1 MSGLVFDALLP
12 DFTVADR
19 RESSPRPLAFV
30 PLIARDGGGSTPFE
44 GLAPNGR
51 PGAGGTNQAAAREA
65 YAQQGEPGAG
75 DANSGDEDDLDRQWK
90 AVEQAHEAQ
99 SETLAELTEKHEAE
113 LNSLKA
119 VHAAEI
125 ASLTVHAIED
135 MEKRIAQAIQTHLV
149 SILGALMSAQH
160 QQKAVA
166 QFAEKVSAMASDGR
180 GIRLR
185 VTGPQQLLDALRAE
199 LGDDARRFLLVPAET
214 TELEAAIDE
223 SILSTRFSEWHDVLE
238 RVLA

>member
-19 RESSPRPLAFV
+19 RESAPRPLAFV
-30 PLIARDGGGSTPFE
+30 PLIAKDGGGSEPFE
-44 GLAPNGR
+44 GLGPNGR
-51 PGAGGTNQAAAREA
+51 PGASEAAAREA
-65 YAQQGEPGAG
+65 YSQQSEASPG
-75 DANSGDEDDLDRQWK
+75 DAAPGDEDDLDRQWK

-99 SETLAELTEKHEAE
+99 SETLAELAAKHEAE
-113 LNSLKA
+113 LNSLRA
-119 VHAAEI
+119 VHAAEV

-166 QFAEKVSAMASDGR
+166 QFAEKVSAMVSDGR

-185 VTGPQQLLDALRAE
+185 VTGPQQLLDALGAE